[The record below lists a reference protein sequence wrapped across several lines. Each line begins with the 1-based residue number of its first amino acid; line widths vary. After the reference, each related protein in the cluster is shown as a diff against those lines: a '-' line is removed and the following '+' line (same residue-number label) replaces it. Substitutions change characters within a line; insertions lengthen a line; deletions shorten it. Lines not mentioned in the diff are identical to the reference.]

1 MLKLYNTL
9 TKEIEEIQKPQNRNF
24 NMYTCGPT
32 IYNYAHIGNLRS
44 FILADLLYRTLKYDS
59 YQPRWVMNLT
69 DIDDKTIKG
78 TIEKYGE
85 NAGVKELFDFT
96 EEYRLAFI
104 SDLREVNVLVDEI
117 EFVRVTEKMPEIQEF
132 IVELINKG
140 YAYKAEDGSTYFSIE
155 KYQKDFGDY
164 GQLVG
169 EKFIEGKKVGA
180 RVAVDEYEKDNLSD
194 FALWK
199 AYNPETDGNIY
210 WDHETLGKGRPGWH
224 IECSVINKVAF
235 NGEPTDIHTGGVDLI
250 FPHHTNEIAQSQA
263 LLGKGNFVHHW
274 FHSEHL
280 LVDGRKMAKSAGN
293 FYTLKDLEAFNPIA
307 GNVLRSTLCGAHYQT
322 QMNFLIDTFKKTDR
336 LITQRTDNYEEDKVY
351 AEVTDALNDNLN
363 IPKAL
368 GLSFKLHD
376 GNVSPDQ
383 VFGLNFF
390 NEKVQEPLPEKVEKL
405 LAERQAARDAKDFQK
420 SDELRLKIES
430 LGYEV
435 KDTPQGQKASKK

>member
-9 TKEIEEIQKPQNRNF
+9 NKQIEEIKKPEGRRI
-24 NMYTCGPT
+24 NMYSCGPT

-44 FILADLLYRTLKYDS
+44 FIIADLLYRTLKYGG

-78 TIEKYGE
+78 TIEKFGKD
-85 NAGVKELFDFT
+85 AGVKELFDFT
-96 EEYRLAFI
+96 EIYREAFVN
-104 SDLREVNVLVDEI
+104 DLREVNVMVDEI
-117 EFVRVTEKMPEIQEF
+117 EFIRVTEKMSEIQEF
-132 IVELINKG
+132 IIELISKG

-169 EKFIEGKKVGA
+169 EKFLEGKKVGA

-199 AYNPETDGNIY
+199 AHNAETDGNIF
-210 WDHETLGKGRPGWH
+210 WDHPELSKGRPGWH

-235 NGEPTDIHTGGVDLI
+235 GGEPTDIHTGGVDLI

-274 FHSEHL
+274 LHSEHL
-280 LVDGRKMAKSAGN
+280 LVDGQRMGKRFKN
-293 FYTLKDLEAFNPIA
+293 FYTIKDLEGKGFS
-307 GNVLRSTLCGAHYQT
+307 GQDLRYLFFGAQYRGQ
-322 QMNFLIDTFKKTDR
+322 QNFTF
-336 LITQRTDNYEEDKVY
+336 
-351 AEVTDALNDNLN
+351 DALAAAKAGLERSENNNSESFDVKPVAEAMNKDLSVPDAIANIFSQKASLGQAEDLFGISSEVVNND
-363 IPKAL
+363 
-368 GLSFKLHD
+368 
-376 GNVSPDQ
+376 
-383 VFGLNFF
+383 
-390 NEKVQEPLPEKVEKL
+390 PLPEKVEQL
-405 LAERQAARDAKDFQK
+405 LAERQAARDMKDFQK
-420 SDELRLKIES
+420 SDELRLKIGA

-435 KDTPQGQKASKK
+435 KDTSDGQEVKKK